1 MAGVSSQ
8 LSTAGFYK
16 TPVTKTLMMGVSC
29 SHIATH
35 IPSFVP
41 FFRNVFTVSTR
52 VDSVGTL
59 VNKLAKILVSKLVF
73 PDPKNAIISLF
84 LLYFFRVLERRCG
97 SLKYSSHLAI
107 GWTLGVSLELLICP
121 FLGLPLPPGPLALL
135 LPLFVPFFLRIP
147 LISSA
152 SFGPVPIS
160 SKTMIY
166 MLGLQLCLT
175 STSALLG
182 TATSLLAG
190 LAVHCSPLSSCRFPS
205 WLGRLASTLVSPLIS
220 GPPDPGPGLLGATI
234 EIQRTQQAEAME
246 QQLLRARARFH
257 VPPGAGGRQMRLDE
271 LWGGQAQ
278 GVRQRGGGGP
288 VQQPAH
294 QPVASPVLVA
304 TLTDMGFPRD
314 RVEEALRQT
323 NNDVDQATNLLLV
336 GM

>member
-1 MAGVSSQ
+1 MAGVSNQ

-16 TPVTKTLMMGVSC
+16 APVTKTLMVAVS
-29 SHIATH
+29 SSYVATH
-35 IPSFVP
+35 IPLFVP
-41 FFRNVFTVSTR
+41 FFRNVFTVNTR
-52 VDSVGTL
+52 VNSMGTL
-59 VNKLAKILVSKLVF
+59 VIKLAKILVSKLF
-73 PDPKNAIISLF
+73 EPDPKNALLTVF

-97 SLKYSSHLAI
+97 SLKYSSNLALC
-107 GWTLGVSLELLICP
+107 WTLGVSLEILVCP
-121 FLGLPLPPGPLALL
+121 IIGLPLPPGPLALL
-135 LPLFVPFFLRIP
+135 IPLFVPFFLHIP

-160 SKTMIY
+160 SKTMVY

-175 STSALLG
+175 SSSALLG

-190 LAVHCSPLSSCRFPS
+190 LAVHCSPLSSWKFPS
-205 WLGRLASTLVSPLIS
+205 WLGSLASFLISPLTS

-271 LWGGQAQ
+271 LWGGQ
-278 GVRQRGGGGP
+278 GVRQRGGEP
-288 VQQPAH
+288 VQGQQAA

-304 TLTDMGFPRD
+304 TLTDMGFPRE

>member
-1 MAGVSSQ
+1 MISMSNQTKQ
-8 LSTAGFYK
+8 LTN
-16 TPVTKTLMMGVSC
+16 L
-29 SHIATH
+29 III
-35 IPSFVP
+35 IP
-41 FFRNVFTVSTR
+41 VSTK
-52 VDSVGTL
+52 VDSVATL
-59 VNKLAKILVSKLVF
+59 VNKLAKIFVSKVVF
-73 PDPKNAIISLF
+73 PDPKDALISLF

-97 SLKYSSHLAI
+97 SLKYCSHLAL

-121 FLGLPLPPGPLALL
+121 FVGLPLPPGPLALL

-190 LAVHCSPLSSCRFPS
+190 LAVHCSPLSSWRFPS
-205 WLGRLASTLVSPLIS
+205 WLGSLASILISPLTS

-257 VPPGAGGRQMRLDE
+257 V
-271 LWGGQAQ
+271 
-278 GVRQRGGGGP
+278 VSST
-288 VQQPAH
+288 V
-294 QPVASPVLVA
+294 
-304 TLTDMGFPRD
+304 
-314 RVEEALRQT
+314 
-323 NNDVDQATNLLLV
+323 N
-336 GM
+336 

>member
-1 MAGVSSQ
+1 MAAVSSQ

-16 TPVTKTLMMGVSC
+16 APVTKTLMVAVSC

-35 IPSFVP
+35 IPSFAP
-41 FFRNVFTVSTR
+41 FFRNVFTVATR
-52 VDSVGTL
+52 VDSVRTL
-59 VNKLAKILVSKLVF
+59 VTKLGKILVTKVAF
-73 PDPKNAIISLF
+73 PDPKNAILSLF
-84 LLYFFRVLERRCG
+84 LLYFFRVLERRTG
-97 SLKYSSHLAI
+97 SLKYSSNLAL
-107 GWTLGVSLELLICP
+107 GWTIGVSLELLLCP
-121 FLGLPLPPGPLALL
+121 FAGVPLPPGPLALL
-135 LPLFVPFFLRIP
+135 IPLFVPFFLHIP

-166 MLGLQLCLT
+166 LLGLQLCLT

-190 LAVHCSPLSSCRFPS
+190 LAVFCSPLSSVMFPS
-205 WLGRLASTLVSPLIS
+205 WLGSLASILISPLAS
-220 GPPDPGPGLLGATI
+220 APPDPGPGLLGATI

-246 QQLLRARARFH
+246 QQLLRARTRFH

-271 LWGGQAQ
+271 LWGGQ
-278 GVRQRGGGGP
+278 GVRRRGGGEPAAQQQAG
-288 VQQPAH
+288 QPA
-294 QPVASPVLVA
+294 ASPVLVA
-304 TLTDMGFPRD
+304 TLTDMGFPRE

-336 GM
+336 GI